1 MAPETIESFLYTQK
15 SDVYCYGLLIYEI
28 FSAKEP
34 FEGLSN
40 FDAKPFILEG
50 DLNEFPGR
58 TPKKLAEVIKEKMWQ
73 TDPEKRANMHQI
85 MLWLQAYSGM
95 ELQIVSNANCI
106 TATVHQKMDALIG
119 KDVDLNAT
127 PNFVE
132 PSPKNP
138 IKKKKEE
145 KRKKKLQEQ

>member
-1 MAPETIESFLYTQK
+1 MNTFQ
-15 SDVYCYGLLIYEI
+15 
-28 FSAKEP
+28 
-34 FEGLSN
+34 
-40 FDAKPFILEG
+40 
-50 DLNEFPGR
+50 
-58 TPKKLAEVIKEKMWQ
+58 
-73 TDPEKRANMHQI
+73 
-85 MLWLQAYSGM
+85 
-95 ELQIVSNANCI
+95 CI